1 MVRCLALCAN
11 DTKQDPMGYGA
22 EFGVV
27 FVTKG
32 PRSASIKEGFGFLGL
47 NHSYREGR
55 RYFRLVTELTQ
66 IPPDAH
72 PSWAGP
78 RGDCNEHVRG
88 FSHRTP

>member
-1 MVRCLALCAN
+1 MVWCLALCPN

-32 PRSASIKEGFGFLGL
+32 PRFASIKECFGFLGL
-47 NHSYREGR
+47 NHFYREGR

-66 IPPDAH
+66 IPPDAY
-72 PSWAGP
+72 PSWADR
-78 RGDCNEHVRG
+78 RGDFNGHVRG
-88 FSHRTP
+88 YSHRTP